1 MTLTEVRT
9 RVRQDLKDTDSANYI
24 WTDAEVDAATERVV
38 REFSLAYPK
47 QELSELDTVS
57 DSKSIDIS
65 TLTNLMRTR
74 IRNKKEEQ

>member
-24 WTDAEVDAATERVV
+24 WTDAEVDAAIQRVV
-38 REFSLAYPK
+38 REFSLAYSK

-65 TLTNLMRTR
+65 SLTNLMRVR

>member
-24 WTDAEVDAATERVV
+24 WTDAEVDAAIQRVV
-38 REFSLAYPK
+38 SEFSLAYPK
-47 QELSELDTVS
+47 QELSELDTTS
-57 DSKSIDIS
+57 GSKSIDIS
-65 TLTNLMRTR
+65 SLTNLMRAR